1 MKLKMMTDFRTEKGM
16 KSIMPEMMKSVLYN
30 EKDHEEVKQA
40 LKVPHGIYDVE
51 IAKMELCSS
60 VHGEPMVT
68 IWFKILTGEHEGS
81 MIFYNQVITQAF
93 QVHAVNELLR
103 SLKTNHR
110 IVFRN
115 YLQYGELLTSV
126 WLTTPTKRF
135 SLNYRAASD
144 IVPLSVCLN

>member
-1 MKLKMMTDFRTEKGM
+1 MKLKMITEYRIWKDM
-16 KSIMPEMMKSVLYN
+16 KSMMPEMLKSILYN
-30 EKDHEEVKQA
+30 EKDHEEMKQS

-51 IAKMELCSS
+51 IAKMGLFSS

-126 WLTTPTKRF
+126 WLATPTKRF

>member
-1 MKLKMMTDFRTEKGM
+1 MKLKMITEFRIWKDM
-16 KSIMPEMMKSVLYN
+16 KSMMLGMVKSKLYN
-30 EKDHEEVKQA
+30 EEMKQSM
-40 LKVPHGIYDVE
+40 KVPHGIYDVE
-51 IAKMELCSS
+51 IAKMGLFSS
-60 VHGEPMVT
+60 AYGEPMVT

-110 IVFRN
+110 IVFKD
-115 YLQYGELLTSV
+115 YMQYGELLTSV
-126 WLTTPTKRF
+126 WLATPSKQF